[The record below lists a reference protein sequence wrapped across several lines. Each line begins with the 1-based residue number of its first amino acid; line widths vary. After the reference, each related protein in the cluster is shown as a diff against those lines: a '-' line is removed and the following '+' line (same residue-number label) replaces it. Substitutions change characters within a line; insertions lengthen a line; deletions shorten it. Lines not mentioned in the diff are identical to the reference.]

1 VDQGRGHDHAGNEPD
16 LNPLLLTELNWIIK
30 LRWGV
35 GGAVVILAIA
45 NQRFFDWFDRPTSLL
60 VVGVAI
66 LLFNLAMAV
75 FFRRRDEL
83 AGKPRVVTAI
93 ATTQVLF
100 DLACLTF
107 LSILTGGVFSP
118 VVGFFVFHMVFASTL
133 LSRRGANIIALAAIA
148 MLLVGLVA
156 TEQWPDDRASVLLA
170 LGWAVT
176 LLLTTYLAGRLAKGV
191 RRREQRLMEKNR
203 EIREMSDQLRAQ
215 QQSMIQHEK
224 MVAIGRLAAGV
235 SHEIANPLANMDSV
249 LQLMER
255 RPEKPRTD
263 AIHNL
268 REQIGRINTIVR
280 GMTSF
285 AHQDPGAF
293 VAHDVNDVVR
303 TSLDMMAF
311 DRRMRAV
318 NVEQHLS
325 DTTGNARMIPQALQ
339 QVLVNLISNALDAM
353 EGAASPRLTVRTER
367 TDRWCVIEIEDN
379 GHGIAPEIQARV
391 FEPFF
396 TTKPVGRGTGLG
408 LSICFSLIR
417 DQRGELAVQ
426 SEPGR
431 TVFRVSLECDDCQ
444 V

>member
-1 VDQGRGHDHAGNEPD
+1 M
-16 LNPLLLTELNWIIK
+16 TELNWILK

-35 GGAVVILAIA
+35 GGAVVVLAIV
-45 NQRFFDWFDRPTSLL
+45 NQYFFDWFDRPASLL

-75 FFRRRDEL
+75 TFRRRDEWSR
-83 AGKPRVVTAI
+83 KPRAVTVI
-93 ATTQVLF
+93 ATVQILY
-100 DLACLTF
+100 DIACLTF
-107 LSILTGGVFSP
+107 LAVLTGGVFSP

-133 LSRRGANIIALAAIA
+133 LSRRGANLIAIAAIA
-148 MLLVGLVA
+148 MLVAGLLG
-156 TEQWPDDRASVLLA
+156 TDQWPTDRASALLA
-170 LGWAVT
+170 SGWAFT
-176 LLLTTYLAGRLAKGV
+176 LLLTTYLASRLAKGV
-191 RRREQRLMEKNR
+191 RRRERRLIEKNR
-203 EIREMSDQLRAQ
+203 EIREMSDRLRAQ

-255 RPEKPRTD
+255 KPDKPRAD

-268 REQIGRINTIVR
+268 REQISRINTIVR

-293 VAHDVNDVVR
+293 VAHDVNNVVR

-311 DRRMRAV
+311 DRRMRAITI
-318 NVEQHLS
+318 EQKLS
-325 DTTGNARMIPQALQ
+325 SETGDAHMIPQALQ
-339 QVLVNLISNALDAM
+339 QVLVNLISNALDAI
-353 EGAASPRLTVRTER
+353 EGVPSPRLTVRTER

-379 GHGIAPEIQARV
+379 GHGIASDIQEKV

-396 TTKPVGRGTGLG
+396 TTKPVGQGTGLG

-417 DQRGELAVQ
+417 DQRGELGLQ
-426 SEPGR
+426 SRPGR
-431 TVFRVSLECDDCQ
+431 TVFRVSLERSDFQ
-444 V
+444 L